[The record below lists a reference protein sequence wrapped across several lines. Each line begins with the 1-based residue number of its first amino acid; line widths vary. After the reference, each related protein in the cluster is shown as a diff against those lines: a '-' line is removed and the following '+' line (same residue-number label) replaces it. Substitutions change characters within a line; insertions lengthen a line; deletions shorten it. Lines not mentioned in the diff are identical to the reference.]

1 VTKIAVSQREL
12 YQGMVELRD
21 KLDDFKDWADKR
33 FVSKQEFV
41 PVQKVVY
48 GLVGATSLAVL
59 GALIAIVLKAP

>member
-1 VTKIAVSQREL
+1 MTKTTVSQREL

-41 PVQKVVY
+41 PIQNR
-48 GLVGATSLAVL
+48 
-59 GALIAIVLKAP
+59 API